1 MNLKENISN
10 SLKIA
15 MKENNVEAKSA
26 IRSILAAIK
35 NIEIDKSTLLSE
47 QEIISVLHKEIK
59 IRNESIEGALKN
71 NRQDLI
77 NVAQKDIKIISQFL
91 PEELSDDLIREM
103 TRKTI
108 EEINAKSISDMG
120 KVMKELLP
128 KIDGRAPNSK
138 ISQIVK
144 EQLQS

>member
-10 SLKIA
+10 SLKTA
-15 MKENNVEAKSA
+15 LKENNSEAKSA

-35 NIEIDKSTLLSE
+35 NIEIDKGTILSD

-59 IRNESIEGALKN
+59 IRNEAIEGAQKN

-77 NVAQKDIKIISQFL
+77 DVAKIDINIISQFL
-91 PEELSDDLIREM
+91 PEELSDDRIHEMVRE
-103 TRKTI
+103 TI
-108 EEINAKSISDMG
+108 EDMNAKGISDMG

-128 KIDGRAPNSK
+128 KINGQAPNSK

>member
-15 MKENNVEAKSA
+15 MKENNIEAKSA

-35 NIEIDKSTLLSE
+35 NIEIDKGTILRD
-47 QEIISVLHKEIK
+47 QEIIAVLHKEIK
-59 IRNESIEGALKN
+59 IRDETIEGAQKN

-77 NVAQKDIKIISQFL
+77 NLAQNDIKIISQFL

>member
-15 MKENNVEAKSA
+15 MKENNIEAKSA

-35 NIEIDKSTLLSE
+35 NIEIDKGTILKD
-47 QEIISVLHKEIK
+47 QEIIAVLHKEIK
-59 IRNESIEGALKN
+59 IRDETIEGAQKN

-77 NVAQKDIKIISQFL
+77 NLAQNDIKIISQFL

>member
-10 SLKIA
+10 SLKTA
-15 MKENNVEAKSA
+15 MKENNNQAKSA

-35 NIEIDKSTLLSE
+35 NIEIDKGTILSDP
-47 QEIISVLHKEIK
+47 EIISVLHKEIK
-59 IRNESIEGALKN
+59 IRNETIDGAQKN

-77 NVAQKDIKIISQFL
+77 DVAKIDIKIISQFL
-91 PEELSDDLIREM
+91 PEELSDDHIREIVQ
-103 TRKTI
+103 KTI
-108 EEINAKSISDMG
+108 EEMNAKGVSDMG

-128 KIDGRAPNSK
+128 KIGGKAPNSK

-144 EQLQS
+144 EQLQP

>member
-15 MKENNVEAKSA
+15 MKENNIEAKSA

-35 NIEIDKSTLLSE
+35 NIEIDKGTILKD
-47 QEIISVLHKEIK
+47 QEIIAVLHKEIK
-59 IRNESIEGALKN
+59 IRDETIEGAQKN

-77 NVAQKDIKIISQFL
+77 NLAQNDIKIISQFL

-144 EQLQS
+144 EQLLS

>member
-10 SLKIA
+10 SLKTA
-15 MKENNVEAKSA
+15 MKENNNQAKSA

-35 NIEIDKSTLLSE
+35 NIEIDKGTILSDP
-47 QEIISVLHKEIK
+47 EIISVLHKEIK
-59 IRNESIEGALKN
+59 IRNETIDGAQKN

-77 NVAQKDIKIISQFL
+77 DVAKIDIKIISQFL
-91 PEELSDDLIREM
+91 PEELSDDHIREIVQ
-103 TRKTI
+103 KTI
-108 EEINAKSISDMG
+108 EEMNAKGISDMG

-128 KIDGRAPNSK
+128 KIGGKAPNSK

-144 EQLQS
+144 EQLQP

>member
-10 SLKIA
+10 SLKTA
-15 MKENNVEAKSA
+15 LKENNSEAKSA

-35 NIEIDKSTLLSE
+35 NIEIDKGTILSD

-59 IRNESIEGALKN
+59 IRNEAIEGAQKN

-77 NVAQKDIKIISQFL
+77 DVAKIDINIISQFL
-91 PEELSDDLIREM
+91 PEELSDDRIHEMVRE
-103 TRKTI
+103 TI
-108 EEINAKSISDMG
+108 EDMNAKGISDMG

-128 KIDGRAPNSK
+128 KINARAPNSK

>member
-15 MKENNVEAKSA
+15 MKENNIEAKSA

-35 NIEIDKSTLLSE
+35 NIEIDKGTILRD
-47 QEIISVLHKEIK
+47 QEIIAVLHKEIK
-59 IRNESIEGALKN
+59 IRDETIEGAQKN

-77 NVAQKDIKIISQFL
+77 NLAQNDIKIISQFL

-144 EQLQS
+144 EQLLS